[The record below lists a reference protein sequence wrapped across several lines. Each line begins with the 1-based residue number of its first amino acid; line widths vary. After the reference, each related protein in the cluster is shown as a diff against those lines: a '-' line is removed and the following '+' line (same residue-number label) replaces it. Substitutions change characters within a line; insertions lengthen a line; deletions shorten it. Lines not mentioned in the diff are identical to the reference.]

1 MKVYNQDKTILLEE
15 YNIDKLDLDKGYL
28 KEDTLITHYDEVQAV
43 EEQWHYETIAEY
55 ENGGKEIEKVIDVE
69 GAEYQPARDE
79 EEKILVYIPY
89 TEKELLENKKNDLR
103 EKREYECFSII
114 NRGKLWY
121 DTLTSEQIEEL
132 NEWYRAWLDV
142 TTTLVEPKRPEWIK

>member
-15 YNIDKLDLDKGYL
+15 YDLSKGYL
-28 KEDTLITHYDEVQAV
+28 KHDTLITHYDEVQAV

-69 GAEYQPARDE
+69 GVEYEPARDE
-79 EEKILVYIPY
+79 EEKILVYIHY
-89 TEKELLENKKNDLR
+89 TEEELLENKKNELR
-103 EKREYECFSII
+103 EKRDVECFSII